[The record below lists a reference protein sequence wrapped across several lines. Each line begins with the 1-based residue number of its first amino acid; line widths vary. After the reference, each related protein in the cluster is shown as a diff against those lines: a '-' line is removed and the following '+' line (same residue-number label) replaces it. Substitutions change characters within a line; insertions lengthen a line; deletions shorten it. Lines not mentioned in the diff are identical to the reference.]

1 MSYAAPLAEIGFV
14 LDELCLY
21 ADIAALPGLEDADRD
36 LVASVLEEAGKFAG
50 TVLAPLNRIGDKQGA
65 TWSAG
70 VVTTPPGWIAAYKSF
85 TESGWNSPAASAETG
100 GMGLPHVVNAA
111 IQEIFQSANMAF
123 ALCPMLTQG
132 AIEAI
137 EKYAAPELRAIYLGR
152 LVSGE
157 WTGAMDL
164 TEPQAGSDL
173 AAVRT
178 SAVPDGDVFRLKG
191 QKIFITY
198 GEHDMADNIV
208 HLVLAR
214 LPDAPAGVKG
224 ISLFLVPKFLVEA
237 DGSIGARN
245 DVTCVSI
252 EHKLGIHGSP
262 TCTMVYGDG
271 PGALGFLIGEA
282 NRGLEYM
289 FTMMNAARLSVGLQG
304 VGIAERAYQ
313 QALVFARERKQGRAP
328 GASGSSAIIEHAD
341 VARMLGL
348 MRGKTEAAR
357 AICYQAA
364 AALDF
369 ATRSEDAEERA
380 RQQRRV
386 DLLIPIAKGWS
397 TEIAVEV
404 ASLGIQVHGGM
415 GFIEETGAAQYSRDA
430 RITTIYEGTTGIQAL
445 DLVGRKIARDK
456 GQAVA
461 ELIEHMRASGSATDR
476 PVMGTTTQ
484 AAHLLEEA
492 ARWLLNEG
500 TRNAALPGAA
510 AVNVLHLF
518 GICIGAWQAAE
529 ASHAAIGTPFAE
541 TKAAMAAFYADQIFP
556 EARARL
562 EGIVGSSAV
571 LKLRTDLFN

>member
-14 LDELCLY
+14 LDQLCDY
-21 ADIAALPGLEDADRD
+21 ERIAALPGLEDADRD
-36 LVASVLEEAGKFAG
+36 LVGSVLEEAGKFASS
-50 TVLAPLNRIGDKQGA
+50 VLAPLNRVGDKQGA
-65 TWSAG
+65 TWAVTG
-70 VVTTPPGWIAAYKSF
+70 VITPPGWIAAYKAF
-85 TESGWNSPAASAETG
+85 IQAGWNSPAASAEHG
-100 GMGLPHVVNAA
+100 GMGLPYVVNAA

-137 EKYAAPELRAIYLGR
+137 EKYASPALRAIYLDK

-178 SAVPDGDVFRLKG
+178 SALPDGEAYRLKG

-214 LPDAPAGVKG
+214 LADAPAGVKG
-224 ISLFLVPKFLVEA
+224 ISLFLVPKFLVDA
-237 DGSIGARN
+237 GGGIGARN

-289 FTMMNAARLSVGLQG
+289 FAMMNAARLSVGLQG

-313 QALVFARERKQGRAP
+313 QALAFARERKQGRAP
-328 GASGSSAIIEHAD
+328 GVSWSSAIIEHAD
-341 VARMLGL
+341 IRRMLGL
-348 MRGKTEAAR
+348 MRGKIEAAR

-369 ATRSEDAEERA
+369 AVRSESAEDRA
-380 RQQRRV
+380 RWQRRV

-415 GFIEETGAAQYSRDA
+415 GFIEETGAAQHLRDA

-456 GQAVA
+456 GQAA
-461 ELIEHMRASGSATDR
+461 TELIADMRGSADALD
-476 PVMGTTTQ
+476 GAG
-484 AAHLLEEA
+484 AAMVREAADLLELVVQ
-492 ARWLLNEG
+492 WLLNEG
-500 TRNAALPGAA
+500 AADTALPGAA
-510 AVNVLHLF
+510 AVNALYLF
-518 GICIGAWQAAE
+518 GIAIGAWQA
-529 ASHAAIGTPFAE
+529 G
-541 TKAAMAAFYADQIFP
+541 MAAARSSDPAKAVMATFYSSQIFP
-556 EARARL
+556 EALARRDA
-562 EGIVGSSAV
+562 IFGSSAV
-571 LKLRTDLFN
+571 LHLKPDLFN

>member
-1 MSYAAPLAEIGFV
+1 MSYSAPLAEIRFV
-14 LDELCLY
+14 LDKLCGY

-36 LVASVLEEAGKFAG
+36 LVASVLEEAGKFAS

-65 TWSAG
+65 KWSAAG
-70 VVTTPPGWIAAYKSF
+70 VTTPPGWIAAYESF
-85 TESGWNSPAASAETG
+85 TESGWNSPAASAEHG
-100 GMGLPHVVNAA
+100 GMGLPYVINAA

-137 EKYAAPELRAIYLGR
+137 DKYAAPELRAIYLDK

-178 SAVPDGDVFRLKG
+178 SAVHDGGAFRLKG

-198 GEHDMADNIV
+198 GEHDLADNIV

-237 DGSIGARN
+237 DGRLGARN

-313 QALVFARERKQGRAP
+313 QALAFARERKQGRAP
-328 GASGSSAIIEHAD
+328 GAGGSSAIIEHAD
-341 VARMLGL
+341 IRRMLGL

-364 AALDF
+364 AALDV
-369 ATRSEDAEERA
+369 ATRSEDVEERA

-415 GFIEETGAAQYSRDA
+415 GFIEETGAAQHLRDA

-456 GQAVA
+456 GQAVR
-461 ELIEHMRASGSATDR
+461 ELIEDMRESGSAGDR
-476 PVMGTTTQ
+476 PVMGMTTQ
-484 AAHLLEEA
+484 AAYLMEEA

-500 TRNAALPGAA
+500 AKNTALPGAA
-510 AVNVLHLF
+510 AVNALHLF

-529 ASHAAIGTPFAE
+529 ASHAAIGTAFADA
-541 TKAAMAAFYADQIFP
+541 KAARAAVYADQIFP

-562 EGIVGSSAV
+562 DGIVGSSAV
-571 LKLRTDLFN
+571 LNLRPDLFN

>member
-1 MSYAAPLAEIGFV
+1 MSYSAPLAEIRFV
-14 LDELCLY
+14 LDKLCGY

-36 LVASVLEEAGKFAG
+36 LVASVLEEAGKFAS

-65 TWSAG
+65 KWSAAG
-70 VVTTPPGWIAAYKSF
+70 VTTPPGWIAAYKSF
-85 TESGWNSPAASAETG
+85 AESGWNSPSASAETG
-100 GMGLPHVVNAA
+100 GMGLPYVVNAA

-137 EKYAAPELRAIYLGR
+137 DKYAAPELRAIYLDK

-178 SAVPDGDVFRLKG
+178 SAVPDGGAFRLKG

-198 GEHDMADNIV
+198 GEHDLADNIV

-237 DGSIGARN
+237 DGSLGARN

-289 FTMMNAARLSVGLQG
+289 FIMMNAARLSVGLQG

-313 QALVFARERKQGRAP
+313 QALAFARERKQGRAP
-328 GASGSSAIIEHAD
+328 GAGGSSAIIEHAD
-341 VARMLGL
+341 IRRMLGL

-364 AALDF
+364 AALDV
-369 ATRSEDAEERA
+369 ATRSEDVEERA

-386 DLLIPIAKGWS
+386 NLLIPIAKGWS

-404 ASLGIQVHGGM
+404 TSLGIQVHGGM
-415 GFIEETGAAQYSRDA
+415 GFIEETGAAQHLRDA

-456 GQAVA
+456 GQAVR
-461 ELIEHMRASGSATDR
+461 ELIEDMRGSGSAGDR
-476 PVMGTTTQ
+476 PVMGMTTQ
-484 AAHLLEEA
+484 AAYLMEEV
-492 ARWLLNEG
+492 ARWLLDEG
-500 TRNAALPGAA
+500 AKNTALPGAA
-510 AVNVLHLF
+510 AVNALHLF

-529 ASHAAIGTPFAE
+529 ASHAAIGTAFADA
-541 TKAAMAAFYADQIFP
+541 KAAMAAFYADQIFP

-562 EGIVGSSAV
+562 DGIIGSSAV
-571 LKLRTDLFN
+571 LNLRPDLFD